1 MDAVRIRSRDALV
14 RDLRGLGVAPGDV
27 LMVHASLRGL
37 GPVEGRAEGVVLGL
51 DDAVGPEGTVMMVL
65 GASNPWDWVNQRPE
79 EEREEL
85 LADAEPFDCLTTP
98 ALGEVGVLAEELRR
112 MPGTVVSD
120 HPEGRFAARGRL
132 AEALIRDVP
141 WDDYYGPGSPL
152 ARFVAAGGKVLRLG
166 ADLETVTV
174 LHYAEYL
181 ADVPGKRRVR
191 RHCRVKTASGASVR
205 VVDCLDD
212 EHGIVDYE
220 GPDYFG
226 VILQE
231 YLASGAAR
239 QGRVGSAVSELIDA
253 EDLTS
258 FATRWLARHFGPGTP
273 MG

>member
-1 MDAVRIRSRDALV
+1 MDAMRIRSRDALV
-14 RDLRGLGVAPGDV
+14 RDLRVLGVAAGDV
-27 LMVHASLRGL
+27 LMVHASLRRL

-51 DDAVGPEGTVMMVL
+51 DDAAGPAGTVMMVL

-85 LADAEPFDCLTTP
+85 LAGAEPFDCLTTP

-132 AEALIRDVP
+132 AEDLTRDVP

-152 ARFVAAGGKVLRLG
+152 ARFVAAGGKVLRLA
-166 ADLETVTV
+166 ADPETVTV

-181 ADVPGKRRVR
+181 ANVPGKRRVR
-191 RHCRVKTASGASVR
+191 RHRRVKTASGTSVR
-205 VVDCLDD
+205 VVDSLDD
-212 EHGIVDYE
+212 EHGIADYE
-220 GPDYFG
+220 SPDYFG
-226 VILQE
+226 VILRE

-239 QGRVGSAVSELIDA
+239 QGRVGSAASELIDA
-253 EDLTS
+253 KDLTS
-258 FATRWLARHFGPGTP
+258 FATRWLECHLGPGTTT
-273 MG
+273 G